1 MKFGPITTGIVADGL
16 VFNLDSVN
24 RSSYVPGATTT
35 YNTLDTSQSGS
46 WEGAPTFQ
54 STATGSYWNFDGIDD
69 WIRVADSQFPSS
81 RTAFT
86 IEAWVKFTAFHI
98 YFDNGIVS
106 KWQTGASSNNE
117 WILARKDQSGPSR
130 FGFNIESPSNGAFK
144 ISGSADYAINTWY
157 HLIGTFDGADNGVIK
172 LYENG
177 VLQPCIIETGEPIT
191 QTYSAQDVGIANF
204 GTTFQWDGKQ
214 DISSIR
220 YYNRALTLTEVLQNY
235 NATKNRFP

>member
-1 MKFGPITTGIVADGL
+1 MKFGSITTGIVSDGL

-24 RSSYVPGATTT
+24 RSSYVPSAIIT
-35 YNTLDTSQSGS
+35 YNTLDTSQYGS

-81 RTAFT
+81 RAAFT
-86 IEAWVKFTAFHI
+86 IEAWAKFPSFHT
-98 YFDNGIVS
+98 YWHAGIVS
-106 KWQTGASSNNE
+106 KWQTSLNTKNE
-117 WILARKDQSGPSR
+117 WILARRDVAGPSP
-130 FGFNIESPSNGAFK
+130 FGFSIESPSNGVFK
-144 ISGSADYAINTWY
+144 ISGSADYDINTWY

-177 VLQPCIIETGEPIT
+177 VLQPNIIETGYSVIK
-191 QTYSAQDVGIANF
+191 TYSAQDVGIANF
-204 GTTFQWDGKQ
+204 GDSFQWEGNQ

-220 YYNRALTLTEVLQNY
+220 YYNRALTSNEVLHNY
-235 NATKNRFP
+235 NALKGRFT